1 MSTFKGIWYD
11 GLAEKLVLV
20 SFCFFKKIKI
30 KGEFPLSL
38 PFTLGSII

>member
-30 KGEFPLSL
+30 KNLIYFLHVDACL
-38 PFTLGSII
+38 DA